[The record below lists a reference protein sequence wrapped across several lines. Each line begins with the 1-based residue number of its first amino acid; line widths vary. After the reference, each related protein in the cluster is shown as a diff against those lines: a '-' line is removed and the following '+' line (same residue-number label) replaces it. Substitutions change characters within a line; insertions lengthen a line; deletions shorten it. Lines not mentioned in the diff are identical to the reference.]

1 MRVERHCTIEADRDT
16 IWKTVS
22 DPDRYPEFMA
32 NLARWETITDGSARI
47 GSRYTVHWTIGSV
60 PVGGVVEVVELA
72 EPGDLAFTSI
82 TGITLRGRFRL
93 RDDGNGHTKV
103 VFRLSYQAPGGLLGL
118 VADRL
123 ATRQV
128 GRTLADTLKNLK
140 AQIEAA

>member
-1 MRVERHCTIEADRDT
+1 MRVERRCVIESDRDT
-16 IWKTVS
+16 VWKTVS
-22 DPDRYPEFMA
+22 DPDRYPEFMV
-32 NLARWETITDGSARI
+32 NLARWETITDGPMRI
-47 GSRYTVHWTIGSV
+47 GSRYTVHWKIGSV

-93 RDDGNGHTKV
+93 RDDGNGRTKV

-128 GRTLADTLKNLK
+128 GRTLAETLKNLK
-140 AQIEAA
+140 AQTEAA

>member
-1 MRVERHCTIEADRDT
+1 MRVERSCVIEADRDT
-16 IWKTVS
+16 VWKTVS

-32 NLARWETITDGSARI
+32 NLARWETVTDGSARI

-60 PVGGVVEVVELA
+60 PVGGVVELVELA

-93 RDDGNGHTKV
+93 RDDGNGHTKI
-103 VFRLSYQAPGGLLGL
+103 VFRLSYQAPGGILGL
-118 VADRL
+118 IADRL

-140 AQIEAA
+140 AQLEAA